1 MERVKIRE
9 NGGRAAVHED
19 KLDYIFVSRSSKKKK
34 KKKGWKIN
42 ANSIWGGKSRRLG
55 GGGRDD

>member
-19 KLDYIFVSRSSKKKK
+19 KLDYLFPDPQKKK